1 MSDSLEATIEK
12 VKAYLKEKEG
22 IDYSDQVIRNWIG
35 PSHRGEIS
43 KPQGYAEVSRSCG
56 DGMAFFLRIHQDRV
70 VEARFTSEGCIGTIA
85 AGNMTAILAEGNTVH
100 DAFDIEAQSVVDAL
114 GGLPKGEEHCAELAC
129 AALRQALRNYLAY
142 KNDPWKRAY
151 PEPR

>member
-1 MSDSLEATIEK
+1 MADNLEATLEK

-22 IDYSDQVIRNWIG
+22 IDYSDQVICNWIA

-56 DGMAFFLRIHQDRV
+56 DGIAFYLRINEDRIV
-70 VEARFTSEGCIGTIA
+70 QARFTSEGCIGTIA
-85 AGNMTAILAEGNTVH
+85 AGNMTATLAEGNTVY
-100 DAFDIEAQSVVDAL
+100 DAFDIEAQAVVDAL

-129 AALRQALRNYLAY
+129 TALRAALRDYLSY
-142 KNDPWKRAY
+142 KNDPWKRSY
-151 PEPR
+151 PGSR

>member
-1 MSDSLEATIEK
+1 MLDSLEAAIEK
-12 VKAYLKEKEG
+12 VKACLKEKEG

-56 DGMAFFLRIHQDRV
+56 DGMAFYLRINEDRI

-85 AGNMTAILAEGNTVH
+85 SGNMAAVLAEGNTVY
-100 DAFDIEAQSVVDAL
+100 DAFDIEEQAVMDAL

-129 AALRQALRNYLAY
+129 AALRQALRYYLTY
-142 KNDPWKRAY
+142 RNDPWKRSY

>member
-1 MSDSLEATIEK
+1 MLDSLEAAIEK
-12 VKAYLKEKEG
+12 VKACLKEKEG

-56 DGMAFFLRIHQDRV
+56 DGMAFYLRINEDRI

-85 AGNMTAILAEGNTVH
+85 SGNMTAVLAEGNTVY
-100 DAFDIEAQSVVDAL
+100 DAFDIEEQAVMDAL

-129 AALRQALRNYLAY
+129 AALRQALRYYLTY
-142 KNDPWKRAY
+142 RNDPWKRSY